1 MFFCLPFTTPP
12 GNPTI
17 AFFLAIRLTSGFI
30 SQTSFLYLVWQVYRP
45 CRPFMFALSIL
56 FAFFFLPLHLRRDL
70 KKKNP
75 LVSAK
80 YLIFFGSCIHILNS
94 KKKAPT
100 PYKFRPKTTCV
111 RLQRVSP
118 RSDRRMN
125 RCTSKTVTP
134 LSLFYLCYSP
144 VKSSFKALR
153 LQDKLKMACRV
164 IGLLNPLEL
173 S

>member
-30 SQTSFLYLVWQVYRP
+30 SQTSFLYLTWQVYRP

-56 FAFFFLPLHLRRDL
+56 CLHSFFFAFTCTQGFL
-70 KKKNP
+70 KNP

-94 KKKAPT
+94 KKKKARFHINFGQRLHVFGCGESVRAPIGGWT
-100 PYKFRPKTTCV
+100 GAQVKQLLHCLCFTCV
-111 RLQRVSP
+111 
-118 RSDRRMN
+118 
-125 RCTSKTVTP
+125 TVQ
-134 LSLFYLCYSP
+134 SHH
-144 VKSSFKALR
+144 
-153 LQDKLKMACRV
+153 QLKPCDSR
-164 IGLLNPLEL
+164 IN
-173 S
+173 